1 MKSKNQIYNR
11 KGECMNYVSAHLW
24 EKEKACPMCI
34 SLILQHALVG
44 KREVLL
50 ACVCESKNAGEAGV
64 TESGYFSEGLT
75 EWFHREG
82 VKLCDRKEITEV
94 PGEKLFRE
102 IKRLEEESASYL
114 RKYKKE
120 LHLHYWGVLLWD
132 SRAWVFAR
140 GDCKGYLLNRR
151 FQKKNI
157 REIIARHSETSS
169 VFMTGS
175 VQKKVGMLL
184 CTDGFGAEV
193 KKETLAEVLIPDRGV
208 SGERMERR
216 LKELAGEGRS
226 AGAVYIRIC

>member
-1 MKSKNQIYNR
+1 
-11 KGECMNYVSAHLW
+11 MNYVSAHLW
-24 EKEKACPMCI
+24 EKEKERPMCI
-34 SLILQHALVG
+34 SLILQHAKVQ

-50 ACVCESKNAGEAGV
+50 ACVCESKNTGEAGV

-82 VKLCDRKEITEV
+82 VKLCERHEVTEV

-114 RKYKKE
+114 RKYEKE

-132 SRAWVFAR
+132 SRAWFFAR

-157 REIIARHSETSS
+157 REIIENHSEKSL
-169 VFMTGS
+169 VFMAGS
-175 VQKKVGMLL
+175 VQKKVGILL

-193 KKETLAEVLIPDRGV
+193 KKETLAEVLIPDGGV